1 MIKSKTNIDV
11 AESNYNIKNNNSFND
26 FNLLNLKGTQDI
38 LSFGEYSAKNSNKDN
53 KRKVIN
59 YFYKKIRSKL

>member
-26 FNLLNLKGTQDI
+26 FNLLNLKGAQDI

>member
-26 FNLLNLKGTQDI
+26 FNLLNLKGSQDI